1 MHKTLFDA
9 PKLRIVQTTL
19 LMLWF
24 DIYLMP
30 QIKKVTQSF
39 YVIQSKEIGKK
50 LQCKSNFLVIL
61 NLVGSEDIC
70 SVSPFYLSS

>member
-24 DIYLMP
+24 DIYL
-30 QIKKVTQSF
+30 KL
-39 YVIQSKEIGKK
+39 KK
-50 LQCKSNFLVIL
+50 LLKVFMWFNQKKLEKNYNVKVIF
-61 NLVGSEDIC
+61 S
-70 SVSPFYLSS
+70 